1 MPHNIGTDCRVSID
15 RAGRYIEA
23 VPLFWLNY
31 RHPDGRFAVV
41 AVAEAAALIQARMQA
56 AVHDLDQRP
65 LRHFL
70 VEILRNAFEHTR
82 IRQGERSIRL
92 REHSQPPQPRQ
103 RLVGVHER
111 ETEGVCDVLL

>member
-1 MPHNIGTDCRVSID
+1 MPHNIETDCRVSIG
-15 RAGRYIEA
+15 RAGCYIEA

-31 RHPDGRFAVV
+31 RHPGRFAVV
-41 AVAEAAALIQARMQA
+41 VVVESAALIQARMQA
-56 AVHDLDQRP
+56 AVYDLDQRP
-65 LRHFL
+65 LPHFL
-70 VEILRNAFEHTR
+70 VEILRNALEHTR